1 VSPRVRVRVPATSAN
16 LGPGFDTLG
25 LALDW
30 HDVVTATIVDR
41 TSTDGRGR
49 AVQTDRRRTV
59 VEVAGEGAGVV
70 PDDDRH
76 LVARSMRETFD
87 LLRVRVEHI
96 RLHCENSVP
105 HGRGLG
111 SSAAAIVAGV
121 LAARSLAGTA
131 PELLPDDAVLALG
144 ARIEGHPDN
153 VAACLLGG
161 LTIAWTSHQQPRAV
175 RLEVHPEVRGVAC
188 IPAAALSTEAA
199 RGMLPEAVPH
209 ADAARNAAGAALLV
223 EALTRR
229 PELLLEATHDLLH
242 QRYRASAMPDSLA
255 LVDDLR
261 GRGLAAVV
269 SGAGPSV
276 LVLTAKPD
284 DTAPVVEVAGRAGW
298 QVRPL
303 DVDRRGAIVEP
314 I

>member
-1 VSPRVRVRVPATSAN
+1 MSPRVRVRVPATSAN

-59 VEVAGEGAGVV
+59 VEVAGVGAGVV

-303 DVDRRGAIVEP
+303 EVDRRGAIVEP